1 MEFDPS
7 VISYEQLMRTF
18 FSEAGGGGG
27 KTQYQ
32 SAVWPQTEEQKAV
45 AQQLAAEKQS
55 TVPVLKPTK
64 WFDAEEHHQVR
75 PAAHRPLPAL
85 RHAMSP
91 RPSSAA
97 TLPPQDYIAK
107 SRGERERERVA
118 LSRPQAPRES

>member
-64 WFDAEEHHQVR
+64 WFDAEEHHQV
-75 PAAHRPLPAL
+75 
-85 RHAMSP
+85 
-91 RPSSAA
+91 
-97 TLPPQDYIAK
+97 
-107 SRGERERERVA
+107 
-118 LSRPQAPRES
+118 

>member
-18 FSEAGGGGG
+18 FSEACGGGG

-75 PAAHRPLPAL
+75 PAATPPAAP
-85 RHAMSP
+85 RRATPP

-97 TLPPQDYIAK
+97 ALPPQDYIAK

>member
-32 SAVWPQTEEQKAV
+32 SAVWPQTEEQSAV
-45 AQQLAAEKQS
+45 AQRLAAEKQS
-55 TVPVLKPTK
+55 TVPVLKPTE

-75 PAAHRPLPAL
+75 PAARRPLPAAP
-85 RHAMSP
+85 RHAVSP
-91 RPSSAA
+91 SAA
-97 TLPPQDYIAK
+97 ALPPQDYIAK

-118 LSRPQAPRES
+118 LSRPQAPRAS